1 MTSFLTRQLGRPEGV
16 FGGLLL
22 KLLNRVNAEMN
33 RAVLADLPPRPGDRV
48 LEIGFGGGDLMA
60 SVLKTPVS
68 SAAGVEVSGPALVA
82 GGRRFAAEI
91 ATGRLSLVQAGVEAM
106 PFGDG
111 AFDRVYSCNTLYFWP
126 DLSRPLAEIRRVMA
140 PAGRLAIG
148 HVRVPPAG
156 SIQRSVA
163 EVEAALL
170 TAGFA
175 EVSSRPVR
183 DAFTITTAARS

>member
-33 RAVLADLPPRPGDRV
+33 REVLADLPPRAGDRV
-48 LEIGFGGGDLMA
+48 LEIGFGGGDLLA
-60 SVLKTPVS
+60 SLLRVPVS
-68 SAAGVEVSGPALVA
+68 SAAGVEVSEPALAA
-82 GGRRFAAEI
+82 GRRRFAADLS
-91 ATGRLSLVQAGVEAM
+91 AGRLSLVQAGVESM
-106 PFGDG
+106 PFAHE

-126 DLSRPLAEIRRVMA
+126 DLTGPLAEVGRIMA
-140 PAGRLAIG
+140 PDGRLAIG

-156 SIQRSVA
+156 SVQRSVA
-163 EVEAALL
+163 EVEAALGA
-170 TAGFA
+170 AGFV

-183 DAFTITTAARS
+183 DAFTVTTAVRP